1 MSEDHVQLVFSSLN
15 FDSCYSTTGEEQKL
29 WEQSKI
35 MRVHQGFFYSY
46 AKLGSANCDR
56 DSGPCGILAFLVQS
70 LGLSNLPL
78 DEDSN
83 TVISLV
89 V

>member
-1 MSEDHVQLVFSSLN
+1 MTVAIQQPGKNRNYESNQRSWGCIKAFS
-15 FDSCYSTTGEEQKL
+15 
-29 WEQSKI
+29 
-35 MRVHQGFFYSY
+35 MH

-56 DSGPCGILAFLVQS
+56 DSGPCGILAFLVKS

>member
-1 MSEDHVQLVFSSLN
+1 MH
-15 FDSCYSTTGEEQKL
+15 
-29 WEQSKI
+29 
-35 MRVHQGFFYSY
+35 
-46 AKLGSANCDR
+46 AKLGSANCDT

-78 DEDSN
+78 DEGSN

>member
-1 MSEDHVQLVFSSLN
+1 
-15 FDSCYSTTGEEQKL
+15 
-29 WEQSKI
+29 